1 MSIMNRLNVL
11 IDQDY
16 EGNEATFNFFTRGGR
31 KKMTVKSKCSS
42 FIVGE
47 NRISKFE

>member
-1 MSIMNRLNVL
+1 MNRLNVL

-31 KKMTVKSKCSS
+31 KKK
-42 FIVGE
+42 
-47 NRISKFE
+47 

>member
-31 KKMTVKSKCSS
+31 KKNDSEVEVFVIYCRGKSY
-42 FIVGE
+42 F
-47 NRISKFE
+47 